1 MMQCQKS
8 PRASSSIMFIRF
20 ACLFIMHI
28 NRCFFFFYF
37 GLVWPPMSRQP
48 PPLPTLCCVQG
59 LIYLTLKKKSYIA
72 SGLPDKKERSCPL
85 PRVAGFLLLLS
96 FRKPKMSRK
105 TQIPPSLPN
114 ESHREKNVCVFFKQR
129 ATLLSKRPRRDE
141 SLNRIAVS
149 TDRSSTLRNK
159 AQCKQ
164 KKNRKTDTHKKSQR
178 ERNET
183 DLITAGAASIF
194 YWNC

>member
-28 NRCFFFFYF
+28 NRCFFFLLFWF

-59 LIYLTLKKKSYIA
+59 LIYLTLKKKSYIV
-72 SGLPDKKERSCPL
+72 SGLPDKKEQSCPL
-85 PRVAGFLLLLS
+85 PRVVSFLLLLS

-114 ESHREKNVCVFFKQR
+114 ESHREKNSCVCVFFFKQR

-149 TDRSSTLRNK
+149 TDRSSKLRNK

-164 KKNRKTDTHKKSQR
+164 KKKQKNRHPQKV
-178 ERNET
+178 
-183 DLITAGAASIF
+183 LA
-194 YWNC
+194 